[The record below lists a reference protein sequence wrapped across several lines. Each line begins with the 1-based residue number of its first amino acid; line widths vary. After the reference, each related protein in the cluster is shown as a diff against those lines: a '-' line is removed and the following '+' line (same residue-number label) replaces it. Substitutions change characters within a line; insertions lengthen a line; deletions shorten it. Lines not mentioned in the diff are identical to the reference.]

1 MTRAAVLEAPRR
13 LIVVERPAAAPG
25 RGEARVRIAAT
36 AVCHTDLEIYTGRH
50 PGVRYPVVMGHEAAG
65 VVEEVGPD
73 VTRVHAGQRVVIN
86 PIVECGTCDCCARGQ
101 GYLCRRAGL
110 MGREFPGSLA
120 DHLVLGATYLQPFPD
135 DLSPVTATLIE
146 TLATVRHAQERA
158 RVTVGERVVVLGQG
172 ATGLMHT
179 QLARHSGAA
188 LVIGVSRSAA
198 KLAMARRMKADHVV
212 DAGRQDVVAAVLDVT
227 EGQGADLVI
236 DAAGAPELMRPA
248 VEMLRPGGRLLVYG
262 ISNRAVPDFTM
273 FPMYMKELTLIGSRA
288 LTAAD
293 LEAAT
298 RLIATGAIDVDGF
311 ISGSYP
317 LEAAAA
323 AFAEYE
329 RAPESILRLVIGP
342 GR

>member
-13 LIVVERPAAAPG
+13 LIVVDRPAEALG
-25 RGEARVRIAAT
+25 RGQVRVRIAAT

-50 PGVRYPVVMGHEAAG
+50 PGVRYPVIMGHESAG
-65 VVEEVGPD
+65 VVEEVAPD
-73 VTRVHAGQRVVIN
+73 VTRVRPGQRVVVN
-86 PIVECGTCDCCARGQ
+86 PIAECGTCDCCARGQ

-110 MGREFPGSLA
+110 MGRELPGSLA
-120 DHLVLGATYLQPFPD
+120 DHMVVPETCLQSFPD
-135 DLSPVTATLIE
+135 TLSPSTATLIE

-158 RVTVGERVVVLGQG
+158 RVTAGETVVVLGQG

-188 LVIGVSRSAA
+188 TLIGVSRSAS
-198 KLAMARRMKADHVV
+198 KLAMARRMGADHVV
-212 DAGRQDVVAAVLDVT
+212 DAGRQDAIATVLEIT
-227 EGQGADLVI
+227 GGQGADLVI
-236 DAAGAPELMRPA
+236 DAAGAPELIRPA
-248 VEMLRPGGRLLVYG
+248 IEMLRPGGRLLVYG
-262 ISNRAVPDFTM
+262 ISNKIVPDLTM
-273 FPMYMKELTLIGSRA
+273 FAMYMKELTLIGSRA

-298 RLIATGAIDVDGF
+298 RLVAAGAIDVDGF

-317 LEAAAA
+317 LEAAAT

>member
-1 MTRAAVLEAPRR
+1 
-13 LIVVERPAAAPG
+13 
-25 RGEARVRIAAT
+25 
-36 AVCHTDLEIYTGRH
+36 
-50 PGVRYPVVMGHEAAG
+50 MGHEAAG
-65 VVEEVGPD
+65 VVDDVGPD
-73 VTRVHAGQRVVIN
+73 VTRVRPGQRVVVN
-86 PIVECGTCDCCARGQ
+86 PIAECGTCDCCARGQ

-110 MGREFPGSLA
+110 MGRELPGSLA
-120 DHLVLGATYLQPFPD
+120 DHMIVAETALQPFPD
-135 DLSPVTATLIE
+135 ALSPTIATLIE

-158 RVTVGERVVVLGQG
+158 RVGPGESVVVLGQG
-172 ATGLMHT
+172 TTGLMHT
-179 QLARHSGAA
+179 QLARLSGA
-188 LVIGVSRSAA
+188 LPVIAVSRSAA

-212 DAGRQDVVAAVLDVT
+212 DSGRQDAVAVLDIT
-227 EGQGADLVI
+227 AGEGADLVI

-262 ISNRAVPDFTM
+262 ISNRPVPDFTM

-288 LTAAD
+288 LTSAD

-298 RLIATGAIDVDGF
+298 RLIAGGAIVVDGF

-317 LEAAAA
+317 LEAAAT

>member
-1 MTRAAVLEAPRR
+1 MTRAAVLEAPRDLR
-13 LIVVERPAAAPG
+13 VVERPAAAPG
-25 RGEARVRIAAT
+25 RSQARVRIAAT

-50 PGVRYPVVMGHEAAG
+50 PGVRYPVIMGHESAG
-65 VVEEVGPD
+65 IVEEVGPD
-73 VTRVHAGQRVVIN
+73 VTRVRPGQCVVVN
-86 PIVECGTCDCCARGQ
+86 PIAECGTCDCCARGQ

-110 MGREFPGSLA
+110 MGRELPGSLA
-120 DHLVLGATYLQPFPD
+120 DHMIVAETALQPFPD
-135 DLSPVTATLIE
+135 VLSPTVATLIE

-158 RVTVGERVVVLGQG
+158 RVVPGESVVVLGQG
-172 ATGLMHT
+172 TTGLMHT
-179 QLARHSGAA
+179 QLARRSGA
-188 LVIGVSRSAA
+188 LPVIAVSRSAS

-212 DAGRQDVVAAVLDVT
+212 DAGRQDAVAAVLDIT
-227 EGQGADLVI
+227 SGQGADLVI

-262 ISNRAVPDFTM
+262 ISNRTVPDFTM

-288 LTAAD
+288 LTSAD

-298 RLIATGAIDVDGF
+298 RLVAGGAIDVDGF
-311 ISGSYP
+311 ITGSYP
-317 LEAAAA
+317 LEAAAT